1 MAKHVRTGALDLGE
15 YVDNIVVP
23 GLTVPEP
30 DVSPSAVHTPK
41 DLFGE
46 SKRAAWKTADDAT
59 EARCDFTPKLRI
71 TRRSD
76 VIFVSLWKKS
86 LYGRTLTD
94 IKADDAMIIQFS
106 DAIALL
112 IADMLGSCLGRGGWA
127 IVTTPK
133 RRHKEKNFASLI
145 SEKIAEQLGI
155 PFYEDC
161 AECRTKH
168 RMGAV
173 FTANNIPTE
182 PNIIVF
188 DDFVTTGQ
196 TLCSMKTLLKPLDKN
211 CIFFA
216 GIDNKR

>member
-1 MAKHVRTGALDLGE
+1 MAKHVRTGALDLSE
-15 YVDNIVVP
+15 YVNDIVVP
-23 GLTVPEP
+23 GLAVPAP
-30 DVSPSAVHTPK
+30 DVSPSTPHAPK

-46 SKRAAWKTADDAT
+46 NKRAAWKTAADAT

-94 IKADDAMIIQFS
+94 IKADDAMVIQFA
-106 DAIALL
+106 DAIAPL
-112 IADMLGSCLGRGGWA
+112 IADTLGSALVKGGWA

-133 RRHKEKNFASLI
+133 RRHKQKNFATLI
-145 SEKIAEQLGI
+145 SEKIAEHLGI

-161 AECRTKH
+161 AECSSKH

-173 FTANNIPTE
+173 FTANNIPAET
-182 PNIIVF
+182 NIIVF

-196 TLCSMKTLLKPLDKN
+196 TLCSMKNLLNPLGKN
-211 CIFFA
+211 CVFFA
-216 GIDNKR
+216 GIDNKM